1 MPAALHVAASSSLIL
16 REASLMSVSPLQ
28 NVLNPSPVPGPLIV
42 YLKSGFVSA
51 SASATPVEI
60 GSTVAGPET
69 LVGPRGEIGSTVDE
83 PDTLMVPVTAPAALP
98 EAAVLA
104 PAGAPLCAAPPG
116 AAPVAV
122 AGAAAPLLEQAP
134 TTNNAAR
141 ANAERRF
148 GLVMVTR

>member
-1 MPAALHVAASSSLIL
+1 MPAASHVAASSSLIL

-51 SASATPVEI
+51 SASAAPVE
-60 GSTVAGPET
+60 V
-69 LVGPRGEIGSTVDE
+69 GSTVDE
-83 PDTLMVPVTAPAALP
+83 PETLIVPVTAPAAPP

-104 PAGAPLCAAPPG
+104 PAGAPLCAAPPCAAPPC

-134 TTNNAAR
+134 
-141 ANAERRF
+141 
-148 GLVMVTR
+148 

>member
-1 MPAALHVAASSSLIL
+1 MTVMPSYAIFSSVYSTPAAAHVAASSSLIL

-60 GSTVAGPET
+60 GSTVDEPET
-69 LVGPRGEIGSTVDE
+69 LI
-83 PDTLMVPVTAPAALP
+83 VPVTAPAAPP

-104 PAGAPLCAAPPG
+104 PAGAPLCAAPPC

-148 GLVMVTR
+148 ELVMVTR

>member
-51 SASATPVEI
+51 SASATPV
-60 GSTVAGPET
+60 
-69 LVGPRGEIGSTVDE
+69 EIGSTVDE

-148 GLVMVTR
+148 ELVMVTR